1 MNWIHPTAVIAS
13 GARIAQGVKIG
24 AYAVIGPQV
33 VLATGNVV
41 GPHAVIEGATVV
53 GPGNR
58 FLQFCAI
65 GAGPQMDGWAGE
77 PGALIIGAGNIF
89 REFASIHASTGAQPT
104 RIGSRNLIMT
114 GAHVAHDCALGDDI
128 RLANGA
134 TLGGHVQVADFAQ
147 VSGLTAIHQHSRVG
161 THAFVAGGSIVT
173 QDVPPYCLVQGDR
186 ARLAG
191 LNAVGL
197 RRAGFTLAEVA
208 ELRRAYRTLFLGT
221 VPMEGRLAA
230 ARLGA
235 GARTLVLLEFL
246 QSSIRGCIT
255 TPRSRSRLAA

>member
-1 MNWIHPTAVIAS
+1 MNLVHPTAVIAS
-13 GARIAQGVKIG
+13 GAQIAPGVEIG
-24 AYAVIGPQV
+24 AYAVLGPQV
-33 VLATGNVV
+33 VLGPGNVV

-65 GAGPQMDGWAGE
+65 GAGPQVDSWAGE
-77 PGALIIGAGNIF
+77 AGALVIGAANVF
-89 REFASIHASTGAQPT
+89 REFVTVHASIGLQPT
-104 RIGSRNLIMT
+104 KIGSRNMIMT
-114 GAHVAHDCALGDDI
+114 GAHVAHDCTLGDDI

-134 TLGGHVQVADFAQ
+134 TLGGHVEIADFAQ
-147 VSGLTAIHQHSRVG
+147 VSGLVAIHQHSRIG

-173 QDVPPYCLVQGDR
+173 QDVPPFCLVQGDR

-197 RRAGFTLAEVA
+197 KRAGFALAEIA

-221 VPMEGRLAA
+221 GPMEDRLAA
-230 ARLGA
+230 ARRGA
-235 GARTLVLLEFL
+235 GAHTMALVAFLE
-246 QSSIRGCIT
+246 SSGRGCIS
-255 TPRSRSRLAA
+255 TPRSRAKLAA

>member
-1 MNWIHPTAVIAS
+1 MSLIHPTAVIAS
-13 GARIAQGVKIG
+13 GARVAEGVEIG

-65 GAGPQMDGWAGE
+65 GAGPQVDGWAGE
-77 PGALIIGAGNIF
+77 TGALAIGCGNVF
-89 REFASIHASTGAQPT
+89 REFVTVHASTGVEPT
-104 RIGSRNLIMT
+104 KIGSRNLIMT
-114 GAHVAHDCALGDDI
+114 GAHVAHDCVLGDDI
-128 RLANGA
+128 RLANAA

-147 VSGLTAIHQHSRVG
+147 VSGLVAIHQYSRIG

-173 QDVPPYCLVQGDR
+173 QDVPPFCLVQGDR

-191 LNAVGL
+191 LNAIGL
-197 RRAGFTLAEVA
+197 KRTGVTPAEVA

-221 VPMEGRLAA
+221 GPMEDRLAA
-230 ARLGA
+230 ARLSA
-235 GARTLVLLEFL
+235 GARTLVLLDFL
-246 QSSIRGCIT
+246 ESSVRGCIS
-255 TPRSRSRLAA
+255 TPRSRKLAA

>member
-1 MNWIHPTAVIAS
+1 MSRIHPTAVIAS
-13 GARIAQGVKIG
+13 GAQIAADVEIG

-33 VLATGNVV
+33 RLASRNVV
-41 GPHAVIEGATVV
+41 GPHVVIEGATEI
-53 GPGNR
+53 GEANR

-65 GAGPQMDGWAGE
+65 GAGPQVDGWAGE
-77 PGALIIGAGNIF
+77 AGALVIGSNNIF
-89 REFASIHASTGAQPT
+89 REFVTVHASTGPEPT
-104 RIGSRNLIMT
+104 KIGSRNMIMT

-128 RLANGA
+128 RLANAA
-134 TLGGHVQVADFAQ
+134 TLGGHVEIADFAQ
-147 VSGLTAIHQHSRVG
+147 VSGLTAIHQHSRIG

-191 LNAVGL
+191 LNSVGL
-197 RRAGFTLAEVA
+197 KRAGFSAVEIA

-221 VPMEGRLAA
+221 GPMADRLAA

-235 GARTLVLLEFL
+235 GARTTALVAFLE
-246 QSSIRGCIT
+246 SSGRGCIST
-255 TPRSRSRLAA
+255 SRSRPKMAA

>member
-1 MNWIHPTAVIAS
+1 MSLIHPTAIIAA
-13 GARIAQGVKIG
+13 GARIAEGVEIG

-65 GAGPQMDGWAGE
+65 GAGPQIEGWAGE
-77 PGALIIGAGNIF
+77 TGALTLGEGNVF
-89 REFASIHASTGAQPT
+89 REFVTVHASTGPAPT

-114 GAHVAHDCALGDDI
+114 GAHVAHDCVLGDGI
-128 RLANGA
+128 RLANAA
-134 TLGGHVQVADFAQ
+134 TLGGHVVIGDFAQ
-147 VSGLTAIHQHSRVG
+147 VSGLVAIHQHSRIG

-173 QDVPPYCLVQGDR
+173 QDVPPFCLVQGDR

-197 RRAGFTLAEVA
+197 KRAGFAGAEIA
-208 ELRRAYRTLFLGT
+208 ELRAAYRTLFLGAGA
-221 VPMEGRLAA
+221 MEQRLAA
-230 ARLGA
+230 VRRGA
-235 GARTLVLLEFL
+235 GSRTLVLLDFL
-246 QSSIRGCIT
+246 ESSVRGCIS
-255 TPRSRSRLAA
+255 TPRSRKLAA